1 MDDTNGALTVEA
13 LLEYMQLWDMVNN
26 ITLQQDTPD
35 QHHRRHTQ
43 SGSYST
49 NQPICCFHTAQNS
62 LAKSKETTGSQPLRS
77 IDPPLAGV
85 RRSPASERWITHP
98 RDGSDSSFPGPPC
111 GRWGTAIGPEPAATK
126 VCTPWRP
133 RGGLPHR
140 GIVPLLLPRW
150 ARWARAWWPLVHC
163 IGLHA
168 LHLPH
173 PLQWR

>member
-1 MDDTNGALTVEA
+1 MQICVRPAVMLQVALGR
-13 LLEYMQLWDMVNN
+13 W
-26 ITLQQDTPD
+26 
-35 QHHRRHTQ
+35 
-43 SGSYST
+43 
-49 NQPICCFHTAQNS
+49 PIAHTAQNS

-173 PLQWR
+173 PLQWSVAASYPVYFRNCSL